1 MNPVVQPFLTS
12 FDFTDRGVRITTG
25 DLSADNALHR
35 MRDGE
40 GASIL
45 WTLGHLYE
53 YRRLV
58 LAAMDVETES
68 PYTSLFLDAPA
79 SEGAGYPE
87 LNAFLKDWS
96 ALAETL
102 QQTLAVQPPEAFLT
116 AEGEKKDL
124 FTAIHF
130 YVWHEASHMGVINVI
145 RKELGHPS
153 ASEIVIARMK
163 KQQEEDA
170 RTAADA

>member
-25 DLSADNALHR
+25 DLSPQDALYR
-35 MRDGE
+35 MRGGE

-53 YRRLV
+53 YRRLA
-58 LAAMDVETES
+58 LAAMDVETDS
-68 PYTSLFLDAPA
+68 RYASLFLDAAA
-79 SEGAGYPE
+79 SDGAGYPE
-87 LNAFLKDWS
+87 LSAFLKDWS
-96 ALAETL
+96 ALAEKL
-102 QQTLAVQPPEAFLT
+102 QKTLAAQSVEAFLT
-116 AEGEKKDL
+116 AEGEKTDL

-130 YVWHEASHMGVINVI
+130 YMWHEASHMGVINVI

-153 ASEIVIARMK
+153 ASEIVIARMV
-163 KQQEEDA
+163 KQQEEEA
-170 RTAADA
+170 RKAAEV